1 MGTISDFFVRRG
13 VVVAS
18 AALPVP
24 ASPDQHGTNGNA
36 GHDEPTFA
44 ALGARLGGSNEALR
58 NLLID
63 TGRQITAL
71 DDVKDAFRELVGP
84 IGAALHA
91 LEQEKA
97 DNAGLRNALAELRA
111 DHEAMRAD
119 FHAAEKRA
127 AELGRDNQ
135 SLCQALELAQQ
146 AAGSLEHGRDE
157 LTGEIA
163 AARAEIGNLRNQL
176 AQETASA
183 RGLRKANDILVDH
196 ANGADKRIVELQAD
210 GALMREKLSLI
221 ETDKR
226 SLQAALNQTLAES
239 VRLSRSLTESS
250 SALAAARTQLEQMQR
265 SLASSESE
273 RAALCAARDEAN
285 ERHQSEAYALNL
297 QLEAMRSR
305 AGTAEKLLSEVRQ
318 NLVART
324 EEVRV
329 SERKVVDASIARNA
343 TEKTI
348 EQLTAARDALDAKV
362 KKLEQVRAT
371 LTERANSLAETVK
384 AHETSLAHAE
394 REIRSL
400 TGRIDQL
407 EHDAR
412 TYRART
418 VKSVE
423 DLNETLQRERVELA
437 LARGALEAA
446 RRDYSRLQRG
456 RSAEH
461 GIMQNGADI
470 GGASATPESG
480 GLPKSKNGKSSG
492 RRAKAVAAK
501 PEDTA
506 GDPPLPQ

>member
-1 MGTISDFFVRRG
+1 MRTISDFFMRRG

-24 ASPDQHGTNGNA
+24 ASLAQHGTNGNA

-44 ALGARLGGSNEALR
+44 ALGARLGESNEALR

-111 DHEAMRAD
+111 DHEAMRAE

-127 AELGRDNQ
+127 AELARDNQ

-146 AAGSLEHGRDE
+146 AAGSLEHDRDE

-163 AARAEIGNLRNQL
+163 AARAEVGNLRNQL

-239 VRLSRSLTESS
+239 VRLSRSQTESG
-250 SALAAARTQLEQMQR
+250 SALAAARTRLEQMQR

-305 AGTAEKLLSEVRQ
+305 AATAEKLLSEVRQ

-329 SERKVVDASIARNA
+329 AERKVVDASIARNA
-343 TEKTI
+343 
-348 EQLTAARDALDAKV
+348 
-362 KKLEQVRAT
+362 RAT
-371 LTERANSLAETVK
+371 HGGPRCA
-384 AHETSLAHAE
+384 
-394 REIRSL
+394 
-400 TGRIDQL
+400 GRQG
-407 EHDAR
+407 
-412 TYRART
+412 
-418 VKSVE
+418 
-423 DLNETLQRERVELA
+423 Q
-437 LARGALEAA
+437 EA
-446 RRDYSRLQRG
+446 
-456 RSAEH
+456 
-461 GIMQNGADI
+461 
-470 GGASATPESG
+470 
-480 GLPKSKNGKSSG
+480 
-492 RRAKAVAAK
+492 
-501 PEDTA
+501 
-506 GDPPLPQ
+506 